1 MYSSIPQHLAYIDQS
16 VHQCGLSSAVG
27 TAVLAKI
34 KNTPQESAF
43 FIAGIGVMDWVSMS
57 TQCICYRKKEK
68 TRSGRK
74 TLHWQLAL
82 KYVMMN
88 KNGLKVMNG
97 CVDISYYQHRFDFFN
112 NTYELFVLC
121 P

>member
-1 MYSSIPQHLAYIDQS
+1 MYSSIPQHLAYVDQS

-43 FIAGIGVMDWVSMS
+43 FMAGIGVMDWVSMS

-74 TLHWQLAL
+74 TLHWKLAL
-82 KYVMMN
+82 KYVMRN
-88 KNGLKVMNG
+88 KNGLKIMTEYL
-97 CVDISYYQHRFDFFN
+97 DIGI
-112 NTYELFVLC
+112 
-121 P
+121 